1 MRDTT
6 SELFARVKACDAE
19 LDRFRT
25 QTALILGSTVA
36 LALTSIS
43 ILVEM
48 LF

>member
-1 MRDTT
+1 MRDAT
-6 SELFARVKACDAE
+6 SELLARVKACDAE

-25 QTALILGSTVA
+25 QAALILGSTVA

-43 ILVEM
+43 MLIEM